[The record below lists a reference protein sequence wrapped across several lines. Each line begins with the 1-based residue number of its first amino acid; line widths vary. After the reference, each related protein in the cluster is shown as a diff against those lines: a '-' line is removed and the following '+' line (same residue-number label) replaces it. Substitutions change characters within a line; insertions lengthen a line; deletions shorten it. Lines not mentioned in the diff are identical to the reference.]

1 MSISP
6 LTPTPDPI
14 VVRTLSAV
22 CSHPQCPERVRER
35 LSSILMTGEDPGLTN
50 DEMTRMTLTETWY
63 MVYFW
68 ALRTVLGK
76 RPVDRSLFSENT
88 LQTLA
93 RA

>member
-1 MSISP
+1 MN
-6 LTPTPDPI
+6 PTPDPI

-22 CSHPQCPERVRER
+22 CSHPGCPKPIRER
-35 LSSILMTGEDPGLTN
+35 LSSILMTGEDPGLTT
-50 DEMTRMTLTETWY
+50 DELTCMTLTETWY
-63 MVYFW
+63 LVYFW
-68 ALRTVLGK
+68 ALRTVRGK